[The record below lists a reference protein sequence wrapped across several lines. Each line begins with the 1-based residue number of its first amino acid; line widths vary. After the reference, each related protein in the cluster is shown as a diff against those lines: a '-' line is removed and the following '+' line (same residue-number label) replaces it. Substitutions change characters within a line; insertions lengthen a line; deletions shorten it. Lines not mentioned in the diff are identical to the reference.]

1 MISPDKGQAM
11 TGTPKRSLGR
21 TAAAA
26 VSAVLVL
33 AALALPARG
42 RAEIVV
48 KLEITAEK
56 GPVHLEPDLRSPVLE
71 TLPRGAVVK
80 QASAMRFRTSWLY
93 VQFASSRSGRLLSGY
108 VLEGVVRKLNS
119 TLKVVDL
126 TPTAAAI
133 ENPKEFD
140 LETARIPAVAWGMS
154 RESLVRTEGRP
165 LAVEQAGSMEFL
177 RYRRDVCGKRCLV
190 IYALA
195 NQRLVSVRVNLIEN
209 YADKDRY
216 VADYNKI
223 RDYLNHKIGEPRF
236 DNVIWKDRAY
246 AERGEALG
254 TAVTT
259 GSLSLSSEWVSG
271 DTGLRLSLTGEPNGI
286 LFAAEISDI
295 KAKNPASF

>member
-1 MISPDKGQAM
+1 MGLAM
-11 TGTPKRSLGR
+11 TRHSERSFGL
-21 TAAAA
+21 AAA
-26 VSAVLVL
+26 VVSALLL
-33 AALALPARG
+33 AALVPPSG
-42 RAEIVV
+42 RAEIIV

-56 GPVHLEPDLRSPVLE
+56 GPVHLEPDLRSPIVE

-80 QASAMRFRTSWLY
+80 QASAMRFRTNWLY
-93 VQFASSRSGRLLSGY
+93 VQFTSSRSGRLLSGY
-108 VLEGVVRKLNS
+108 VLEGNVRKLNS

-126 TPTAAAI
+126 TPSAAI

-140 LETARIPAVAWGMS
+140 LETARIPAVMWGMS
-154 RESLVRTEGRP
+154 RESIVRIEGRP
-165 LAVEQAGSMEFL
+165 LAVEEAGAMEFI
-177 RYRRDVCGKRCLV
+177 RYRRDICGKRCLI

-195 NQRLVSVRVNLIEN
+195 SRRLVSVRVNLIEN

-216 VADYNKI
+216 IADYNRI

-246 AERGEALG
+246 AERGETLG

-259 GSLSLSSEWVSG
+259 GSLSLSSEWVTG

-286 LFAAEISDI
+286 LFAAEINDI

>member
-1 MISPDKGQAM
+1 MATTRLAK
-11 TGTPKRSLGR
+11 LGFGR
-21 TAAAA
+21 AAA
-26 VSAVLVL
+26 VAVSCLVL
-33 AALALPARG
+33 AALALPPRG
-42 RAEIVV
+42 RAEIIV

-56 GPVHLEPDLRSPVLE
+56 GPVHLEPSSRSPILE
-71 TLPRGAVVK
+71 TLPRGTVVK
-80 QASAMRFRTSWLY
+80 QASAMRFRTNWLY
-93 VQFASSRSGRLLSGY
+93 VQFASSRSGRMLSGY
-108 VLEGVVRKLNS
+108 VLEESVRKLNA

-126 TPTAAAI
+126 TPAAAAI

-140 LETARIPAVAWGMS
+140 LATARIPAVTWGMN
-154 RESLVRTEGRP
+154 REGVVRIEGRP
-165 LAVEQAGSMEFL
+165 LAAEEAGALEFL
-177 RYRRDVCGKRCLV
+177 RYRRDVCGKRCLI
-190 IYALA
+190 IYVLA
-195 NQRLVSVRVNLIEN
+195 NRRLVSVRVHLLEN

-223 RDYLNHKIGEPRF
+223 RDYLNHRIGEPRF

-271 DTGLRLSLTGEPNGI
+271 DTGLRLSLTGEPTGI
-286 LFAAEISDI
+286 LFAAEINDI

>member
-1 MISPDKGQAM
+1 MFIGRMGLAM
-11 TGTPKRSLGR
+11 TDSGKLAFTR
-21 TAAAA
+21 AAAA
-26 VSAVLVL
+26 VASCLVL
-33 AALALPARG
+33 AALALPPSG
-42 RAEIVV
+42 RAEIIV

-56 GPVHLEPDLRSPVLE
+56 GPIHLEPDSRSPILE
-71 TLPRGAVVK
+71 TLLRGTVIK
-80 QASAMRFRTSWLY
+80 QASAIKFRTSWLY
-93 VQFASSRSGRLLSGY
+93 VQFASSKSGRMLSGY
-108 VLEGVVRKLNS
+108 VMEGIVRKLNS

-133 ENPKEFD
+133 ENPREFD
-140 LETARIPAVAWGMS
+140 MAAARIPAVEWGMS
-154 RESLVRTEGRP
+154 REGILRVEGRP
-165 LAVEQAGSMEFL
+165 LATEESGAMEFL
-177 RYRRDVCGKRCLV
+177 RYRRDVCGKRCLL
-190 IYALA
+190 IYVLA
-195 NQRLVSVRVNLIEN
+195 SRRLVSVRVSLLEN

-246 AERGEALG
+246 AERGETLG

-286 LFAAEISDI
+286 LFAAEINDI